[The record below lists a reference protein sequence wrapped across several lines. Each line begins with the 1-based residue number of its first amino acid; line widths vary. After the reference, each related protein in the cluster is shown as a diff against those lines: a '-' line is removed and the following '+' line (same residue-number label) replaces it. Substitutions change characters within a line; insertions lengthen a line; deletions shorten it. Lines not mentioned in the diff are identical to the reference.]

1 MGKNNVFYIK
11 YVRMCRTMWMI
22 PVSHYMQLKAVSPA
36 ECDHNYWI
44 TYRLPDWIQL

>member
-1 MGKNNVFYIK
+1 MGKSNVFYIK

-22 PVSHYMQLKAVSPA
+22 PVSRYMQLNTAP
-36 ECDHNYWI
+36 NYWI